1 MHQYILHDNGISL
14 NEVISGL
21 IWFLLGTSRD
31 DDNVTVS
38 QLINSHSV
46 MHVSSSDESLI
57 FQVQDNA
64 TTHFMVDVI
73 HVDVLDDVLVNET
86 TGYGTSN

>member
-1 MHQYILHDNGISL
+1 
-14 NEVISGL
+14 
-21 IWFLLGTSRD
+21 
-31 DDNVTVS
+31 
-38 QLINSHSV
+38 

-86 TGYGTSN
+86 TGYGTSNWPRPDDADLFCW